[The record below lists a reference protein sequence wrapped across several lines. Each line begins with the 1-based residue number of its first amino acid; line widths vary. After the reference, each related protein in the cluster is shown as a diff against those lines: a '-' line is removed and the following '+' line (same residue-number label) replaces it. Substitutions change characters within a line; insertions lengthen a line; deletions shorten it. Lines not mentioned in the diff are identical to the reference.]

1 MKTIVENKIRECD
14 FNTECRTFQTF
25 RTFDTPTL
33 YRYAYRKKQEID
45 MILKKDV
52 ILTAKTHRYD
62 IVLWT
67 GLKKKMKTIVQKTKY
82 INVILFG
89 GQVSV

>member
-1 MKTIVENKIRECD
+1 
-14 FNTECRTFQTF
+14 
-25 RTFDTPTL
+25 
-33 YRYAYRKKQEID
+33 

-89 GQVSV
+89 GQVSVWEKEWSWRKEGGGVPRKTSMQA